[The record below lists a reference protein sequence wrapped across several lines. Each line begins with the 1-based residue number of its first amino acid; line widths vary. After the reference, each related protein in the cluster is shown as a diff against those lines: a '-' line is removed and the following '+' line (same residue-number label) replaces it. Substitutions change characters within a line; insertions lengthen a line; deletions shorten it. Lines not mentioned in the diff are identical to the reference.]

1 MDSHK
6 EVNKMGNPEHDGSP
20 QHPATILLGNV
31 LVSGDDVLLH
41 YELTKTVLAFANRN
55 EVMTHKLI
63 GLLEATKHG
72 LLTYTDMVCVSGEP
86 EMEEEDDEQV

>member
-1 MDSHK
+1 MSD
-6 EVNKMGNPEHDGSP
+6 NGNGKDKT
-20 QHPATILLGNV
+20 PASILLGNV

-41 YELTKTVLAFANRN
+41 YELTRIILQFATKN

-72 LLTYTDMVCVSGEP
+72 LLTYTDMVCVAGEP
-86 EMEEEDDEQV
+86 HSVGEDDDEDDV

>member
-1 MDSHK
+1 MC
-6 EVNKMGNPEHDGSP
+6 EHSNGQP
-20 QHPATILLGNV
+20 RHPSSMMLGNI
-31 LVSGDDVLLH
+31 LVSGDDVLLQ
-41 YELTKTVLAFANRN
+41 YELTKLLLRFATRN

-86 EMEEEDDEQV
+86 EVRDSEDDTDE

>member
-1 MDSHK
+1 MDHQ
-6 EVNKMGNPEHDGSP
+6 ENGRQQNPAS
-20 QHPATILLGNV
+20 ILLGNV

-41 YELTKTVLAFANRN
+41 YELTKLVLQFANRN
-55 EVMTHKLI
+55 EVMTHKLV

-86 EMEEEDDEQV
+86 GRVDDDEE